1 MRQTKDVVV
10 DEMFDHLNVVKF
22 ERETKTY
29 LQALQMKG
37 IKIDLLPHGEIDHE
51 ARTVEVKLQVP

>member
-10 DEMFDHLNVVKF
+10 DEMFDHLDVAKF
-22 ERETKTY
+22 EGEAKTY
-29 LQALQMKG
+29 IQALQMTG

-51 ARTVEVKLQVP
+51 KRTVEVKLQVP

>member
-1 MRQTKDVVV
+1 MRQAQEIMV

-22 ERETKTY
+22 EGETKTY
-29 LQALQMKG
+29 LQALQMTGLKLE
-37 IKIDLLPHGEIDHE
+37 LLPHGEIDHE

>member
-1 MRQTKDVVV
+1 MRQAQEIMV

-22 ERETKTY
+22 EGETRTY
-29 LQALQMKG
+29 LQALQMTGLKLE
-37 IKIDLLPHGEIDHE
+37 LLPHGEIDHE